1 MKKFLIRSLL
11 FLFTVVGIYS
21 IFIIRFVYLS
31 NKVSFEIEPDKNI
44 LVLGDSQGQFCIS
57 DTITG
62 NTYNL
67 CRYGEGYLP
76 NYLKLKKVL
85 NSPNQIDTLL
95 LIFTPLKTDKN
106 ADKTDFTPET
116 VKHILGKYYPFF
128 TKEEI
133 KLFSIPYIL
142 QGVLRSVTYTDISFH
157 SFGSS
162 GMLYGNHIDTV
173 IKKRAQK
180 DNTNETVYGNKVE
193 LDYLDKIINL
203 CTRHHIQVILFS
215 PPIYQAEKFYDMD
228 NFYEI
233 YHQRYSNIPLCDM
246 TEIAFPDSCM
256 ADINHLNIHGARLI
270 SHEIKDFGLQ
280 NFISKYPPAR

>member
-1 MKKFLIRSLL
+1 MKKFLIRILL
-11 FLFTVVGIYS
+11 FSLTVIGIYS
-21 IFIIRFVYLS
+21 IFIVRFIYLS
-31 NKVSFEIEPDKNI
+31 NKVSFEIGPTKNV

-67 CRYGEGYLP
+67 CRFGEGYLS
-76 NYLKLKKVL
+76 NYLKLKQVL
-85 NSPNQIDTLL
+85 NYPNQIDTLL
-95 LIFTPLKTDKN
+95 LIFTPFTTDKN
-106 ADKTDFTPET
+106 SDSRDFSPET
-116 VKHILGKYYPFF
+116 VNHILGKYYPFF

-133 KLFSIPYIL
+133 KLFSIPYML
-142 QGVLRSVTYTDISFH
+142 QGVLRSITYTDISFH

-173 IKKRAQK
+173 IKKQAQK
-180 DNTNETVYGNKVE
+180 DTNETIYGNKVE
-193 LDYLDKIINL
+193 LQYLDKIINL
-203 CTRHHIQVILFS
+203 CDNHHIQVILFS
-215 PPIYQAEKFYDMD
+215 PPIYQADRFYDMD

-233 YHQRYSNIPLCDM
+233 YHQRYSQIPLCDM

-256 ADINHLNIHGARLI
+256 ADINHLNIHGARRI
-270 SHEIKDFGLQ
+270 SHEIKDLGLQ